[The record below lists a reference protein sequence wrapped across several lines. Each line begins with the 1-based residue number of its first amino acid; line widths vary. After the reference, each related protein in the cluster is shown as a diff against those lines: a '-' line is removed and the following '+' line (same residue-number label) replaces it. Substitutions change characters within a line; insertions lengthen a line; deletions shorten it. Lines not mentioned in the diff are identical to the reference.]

1 MTDLLLTNGNS
12 CCSEEYFYITPRV
25 PWKRICVTTHYV
37 CATHKCWLEVGC
49 LSQYWQLDIVCKG
62 NEYPLCDFRTSGLST
77 YLWTSLSQK
86 PPPKSSVSCTLLP
99 YFSQWTD
106 SLISFVTLPTLS
118 YTSYEKK
125 TNFHLPINNGN
136 PSDTLISNFQ
146 TPELWENW
154 FLLCDTSVFLLI
166 CCSHRKL
173 IQLGHGLGSTC
184 FNPWVILRHSQGGNP
199 WIREFWKHVP

>member
-1 MTDLLLTNGNS
+1 M
-12 CCSEEYFYITPRV
+12 
-25 PWKRICVTTHYV
+25 
-37 CATHKCWLEVGC
+37 
-49 LSQYWQLDIVCKG
+49 
-62 NEYPLCDFRTSGLST
+62 
-77 YLWTSLSQK
+77 
-86 PPPKSSVSCTLLP
+86 TLLGKWVFTDAMKLRMLWWDHLGFTPVGHNSNKYP
-99 YFSQWTD
+99 YKRHSEKRD
-106 SLISFVTLPTLS
+106 LNKRKEPCEDGGS
-118 YTSYEKK
+118 YTATAQE
-125 TNFHLPINNGN
+125 HLEPPEAEGDKENPLKPSKATFNGN